1 VVARASDDN
10 AGRDP
15 IGRIVAHRHARAL
28 IFVAV
33 IAIAVAEPDR
43 HQPVADGGVQP
54 EPDDG
59 KRAVGEPDGV
69 HGRPGADRDAHAGVA
84 DGQRDGDPLTR
95 ANQPTTREDP
105 MATQAQTTQH
115 LEAARQ
121 LLDDVM
127 EEAAG
132 DPQAKATAAVAHATL
147 VLAEQVAAV
156 RLVMAADAAGNGAVP
171 AAPAQ

>member
-1 VVARASDDN
+1 VVAGLSHDN
-10 AGRDP
+10 AGRDA
-15 IGRIVAHRHARAL
+15 IRRILAHRHAGAVVVAAAT
-28 IFVAV
+28 VAV
-33 IAIAVAEPDR
+33 LEPDR
-43 HQPVADGGVQP
+43 HEPVADGGVDP
-54 EPDDG
+54 EPGDG
-59 KRAVGEPDGV
+59 ERAVGEPDSA
-69 HGRPGADRDAHAGVA
+69 HGRRGPDLDPHPAVADRH
-84 DGQRDGDPLTR
+84 RDGDPLTVPT
-95 ANQPTTREDP
+95 NQPTREDP

-115 LEAARQ
+115 LDAARQ

-171 AAPAQ
+171 AASAQ